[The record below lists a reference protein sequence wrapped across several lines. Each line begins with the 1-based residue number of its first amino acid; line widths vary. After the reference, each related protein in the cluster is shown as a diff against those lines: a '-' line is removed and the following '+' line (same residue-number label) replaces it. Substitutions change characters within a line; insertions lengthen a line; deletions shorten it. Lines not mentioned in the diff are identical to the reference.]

1 MSNRIQV
8 GLTSGILGLLLF
20 GIIIGAYFIQETKN
34 TAELA
39 KETAANN
46 TKISQNFDK
55 RVSTFIDN
63 WEKRVKIT
71 NEVNNMTQ
79 RQLLGLSSN
88 ASDILQQQ
96 LTNEQHILG
105 NLTAHRHVANFT
117 RDQIL
122 SLQNTTIQNQKLLLE
137 QERQLLDLQN
147 KTDTLT
153 GSQYAKLADMRVKSI
168 IGNISKEHEQIEQ
181 QHENI
186 LTMLKNNTK

>member
-1 MSNRIQV
+1 MSNKIQV

-34 TAELA
+34 TAEQA
-39 KETAANN
+39 KETATNN
-46 TKISQNFDK
+46 TKISQAFDK

-71 NEVNNMTQ
+71 NEVNNVTQ
-79 RQLLGLSSN
+79 RSLLGLSTN
-88 ASDILQQQ
+88 ASEILQKQ

-105 NLTAHRHVANFT
+105 NLTSHRYVANHT

-122 SLQNTTIQNQKLLLE
+122 ALQNTTISNQKLLLE
-137 QERQLLDLQN
+137 QEKQLLDLQN
-147 KTDTLT
+147 KTDILT
-153 GSQYAKLADMRVKSI
+153 GSQYAKLADIRVRNI
-168 IGNISKEHEQIEQ
+168 IGNISAEHEQIEQ